1 MIEGWEM
8 LFTASG
14 RSMQMDPKRREIPS
28 LCLEFVHVIFV
39 FWFIPAITFPAAATT
54 TKKKRF
60 SENYSAGHTLL
71 VEVGTEQ
78 PDCFFFF
85 FTLNYLIR

>member
-8 LFTASG
+8 LFTASA

-54 TKKKRF
+54 TTKKG
-60 SENYSAGHTLL
+60 SAKIIQQGTLSWWKL
-71 VEVGTEQ
+71 EQ
-78 PDCFFFF
+78 NSQTVFFFF
-85 FTLNYLIR
+85 FALNYLIR